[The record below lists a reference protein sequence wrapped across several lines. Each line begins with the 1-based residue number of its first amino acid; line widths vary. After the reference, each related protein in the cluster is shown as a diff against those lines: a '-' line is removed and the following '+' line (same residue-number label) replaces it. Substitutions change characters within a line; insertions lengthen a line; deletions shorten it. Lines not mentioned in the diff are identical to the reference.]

1 MKEFLTS
8 KDCTEIN
15 NLFFLV
21 YENNILV
28 LYKNVQTQ
36 QIFTPTIYQFCCFF
50 SIFIFVRYRLSS
62 LVVVSFNFFN
72 DQTIKNF
79 KRFFCLKNQIKMRY
93 EKFIVYLTYKKS
105 CMLNL

>member
-50 SIFIFVRYRLSS
+50 FYFYICPISIIIACSC
-62 LVVVSFNFFN
+62 FF
-72 DQTIKNF
+72 Q
-79 KRFFCLKNQIKMRY
+79 FF
-93 EKFIVYLTYKKS
+93 
-105 CMLNL
+105 